1 VRQGFSLGAKYKY
14 PFEMMKYHYPTV
26 PISYFKTLDEDD
38 YSEEDFDQPT
48 PTNDDQKK
56 NIFESSP
63 RHKENIEIIDP

>member
-1 VRQGFSLGAKYKY
+1 
-14 PFEMMKYHYPTV
+14 MKYHYPTV
-26 PISYFKTLDEDD
+26 PISHFKTLDEDD